1 MQPLTQLSRSLQPA
15 RIGGSMLL
23 AVGLAIALAWAPM
36 LAPAAADDKG
46 QAADGGTPA
55 TAPEPAS
62 TPQAGAGSAPASDI
76 GTRGVTFDPARSPFP
91 PALHAR
97 VVEVIDHIY
106 NFEFAAAEEQARAIR
121 RSEPDDPI
129 GSFLLSEAYF
139 WQAVN
144 NREAAELTDRFRDES
159 RRVNELCEKRLKADA
174 HDPTALFMLGG
185 VSGRKAILDG
195 LTGRRF
201 ESVNTAVKAR
211 QYLKLLNRYHPEQE
225 DAYLGLGLYDY
236 FASQLPWFARVLSKL
251 VLGLGGDQAKGIA
264 QLERA
269 ARNGLFT
276 QVEARIFLSIAYLDT
291 EGRYEEALA
300 ILKQL
305 NNRYPRNLDF
315 YGMLAFAYRTRHDYA
330 NAIAMLETLVQ
341 SAATEPAFGRQSRD
355 MSAYFL
361 ASTYKVAGRF
371 QDALPHLDRIIA
383 DPNPESEWLTAIS
396 LLERG
401 RIHDAE
407 GHRNLAVA
415 DYRQVLELKD
425 FRRSRDNA
433 KRYLSEP
440 YVVSPEEASHHLP
453 PSATSGS
460 AVTAEDPLG
469 TANGAAPPGTSNGKR
484 P

>member
-1 MQPLTQLSRSLQPA
+1 
-15 RIGGSMLL
+15 
-23 AVGLAIALAWAPM
+23 
-36 LAPAAADDKG
+36 
-46 QAADGGTPA
+46 
-55 TAPEPAS
+55 
-62 TPQAGAGSAPASDI
+62 
-76 GTRGVTFDPARSPFP
+76 
-91 PALHAR
+91 

-106 NFEFAAAEEQARAIR
+106 NFEFAAAEEKARAIR
-121 RSEPDDPI
+121 RGQPDEPI
-129 GSFLLSEAYF
+129 GSFLLSEAFF

-144 NREAAELTDRFRDES
+144 NRDIPDLTDRFRDES
-159 RRVNELCEKRLKADA
+159 KRVQELCEKQLKQDQ
-174 HDPTALFMLGG
+174 HHPTALFMLGG

-195 LTGRRF
+195 LTGHRF

-211 QYLKLLNRYHPEQE
+211 QYLKLLNRTHPEQE

-269 ARNGLFT
+269 ARHGLFT

-305 NNRYPRNLDF
+305 NSRYPKNLDF

-330 NAIAMLETLVQ
+330 NAIAMLETLVE
-341 SAATEPAFGRQSRD
+341 SAAHEPAFGRQSRD

-361 ASTYKVAGRF
+361 ASTCKVAGRF
-371 QDALPHLDRIIA
+371 DCALSHLDRLIA
-383 DPNPESEWLTAIS
+383 APDRDSEWLTVMS

-401 RIHDAE
+401 RIHDIQ
-407 GHRNLAVA
+407 GHRDLAKA
-415 DYRQVLELKD
+415 DYQRVLELKD
-425 FRRSRDNA
+425 FRHSRENA
-433 KRYLSEP
+433 KLYLEEP
-440 YVVSPEEASHHLP
+440 YVVPPEEASHHLP
-453 PSATSGS
+453 PVTPSGS
-460 AVTAEDPLG
+460 ANTAVDRFG
-469 TANGAAPPGTSNGKR
+469 SGQSVAPPGSTAGKR